1 MHVSIQIYTHQYTNL
16 HIIKS
21 VALGFVQT
29 NYTYKF
35 ELLLEGAKGPS
46 GGGTGRGRS
55 FCIVYTKMVRS
66 GA

>member
-1 MHVSIQIYTHQYTNL
+1 MHVSIQIYTR
-16 HIIKS
+16 IIKS

-46 GGGTGRGRS
+46 GGGTGRGMS

-66 GA
+66 GANMS